1 MRTIKNYT
9 VAIILGIFVGIL
21 TVIGQ
26 KYLPINFNFLA
37 NSGAVWL
44 VPAFFVSYLLKPSKG
59 NSIGLCIV
67 CLLFCVIS
75 YYWFEA
81 IMNNHELYLGRW
93 AIIWTVMAFIAGVIF
108 GLGAYFVN
116 NRNDFLKYCGMNLL
130 PAVFF
135 SEGMTKLIHLSD
147 YSHMIPAIIMIT
159 CIGVII
165 YLAINRKDYLKRFNL
180 LSFMALSLLGLVG
193 HEMLYRISI

>member
-1 MRTIKNYT
+1 MKTIRNYT
-9 VAIILGIFVGIL
+9 VAIILGILVGGL

-44 VPAFFVSYLLKPSKG
+44 VPAFFISYFLKSSKG

-67 CLLFCVIS
+67 CLLFCVMS

-81 IMNNHELYLGRW
+81 IMNNHEFYLNRW
-93 AIIWTVMAFIAGVIF
+93 AIIWIVMAFVAGAVF

-116 NRNDFLKYCGMNLL
+116 SRNHILKYCGMNLL

-135 SEGMTKLIHLSD
+135 SEGMIKLIHLSD
-147 YSHMIPAIIMIT
+147 YLHMIPAVIMIT
-159 CIGVII
+159 CIGLII

-180 LSFMALSLLGLVG
+180 ISFMTLSFLGLVG
-193 HEMLYRISI
+193 HEVLYRISI